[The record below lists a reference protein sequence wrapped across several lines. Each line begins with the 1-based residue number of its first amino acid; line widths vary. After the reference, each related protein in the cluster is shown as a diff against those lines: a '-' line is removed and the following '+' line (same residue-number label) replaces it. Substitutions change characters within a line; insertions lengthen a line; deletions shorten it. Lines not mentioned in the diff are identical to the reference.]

1 MGSSISST
9 NQILEA
15 MALGVITVQPD
26 GNIGF
31 ANSLAKKM
39 LNTTVDLVGTPLSIV
54 DRKLNDLVSQ
64 GFIQNTPFQI
74 HHLLVAKNKL
84 EVSISLLI
92 ENDKTTG
99 AICNLRELSTIEQ
112 SARMLA
118 SFKNLSEQFETVF
131 NSSTCGIYILDNQ
144 GVVIRVNPV
153 APGLIGLKAKD
164 LVGKKI
170 KSLVDH
176 KIIDEATTLEIL
188 KSKKAITKNLYV
200 IKNRKYILSSGT
212 PIFDDSGNIKFVVV
226 IEYDMTLVADLKD
239 QLKEARKVAETIK
252 HELSELNLLELK
264 NDEVIAKSEEMHQVL
279 KILLRLASLDVSNI
293 LITGESG
300 CGKGLLAKFI
310 HKNSKRKNSSFI
322 QINCAAL
329 PEMLLEAELFG
340 YEKGA
345 FTGASSH
352 GKAGLFELADK
363 GTIFL
368 DEIGDMPVSIQ
379 AKLLKCLDEKEI
391 RRLGGTQSIPV
402 NCTVIA
408 ATNQEL
414 EERVDSKKFRQDL
427 YFRLNTFPIR
437 VPPLRKRPE
446 DTLEL
451 ANYYLKKYNLEYQ
464 QKKRF
469 SERTLELFQ
478 SYDFPGNIRE
488 LKNIIKNAVVI
499 AEKDVLENLVPKKQI
514 KLNQTPVSPN
524 AIKERSH
531 PAGLTK
537 EMDHFEK
544 EKLKEALETCVTTRE
559 IAEYL
564 EISQSSVVRKL
575 KKHALLVPDR

>member
-1 MGSSISST
+1 MERSISST
-9 NQILEA
+9 KQILEA
-15 MALGVITVQPD
+15 MALGIITVQLD
-26 GNIGF
+26 GNIAF
-31 ANSLAKKM
+31 ANSLARKL
-39 LNTTVDLVGTPLSIV
+39 LNTNSDLIGTPLSTLH
-54 DRKLNDLVSQ
+54 KPLHDLVSQ
-64 GFIQNTPFQI
+64 SLTQNTSFQI
-74 HHLLVAKNKL
+74 QHLLVAQTKV
-84 EVSISLLI
+84 EVCISLLK
-92 ENDKTTG
+92 ENDKISG
-99 AICNLRELSTIEQ
+99 AVCNLRELSTVEQ

-131 NSSTCGIYILDNQ
+131 NFSTCGIYILDHQ

-153 APGLIGLKAKD
+153 APGLIGLKASD

-176 KIIDEATTLEIL
+176 KIIDEATTLDIL
-188 KSKKAITKNLYV
+188 KSKKPVIKSLYV

-212 PIFDDSGNIKFVVV
+212 PVLDKKGNIKFVVV

-239 QLKEARKVAETIK
+239 QLKEAKKVAETIK
-252 HELSELNLLELK
+252 HELSELNLLELQG
-264 NDEVIAKSEEMHQVL
+264 DDIVAKSEEMHQVL
-279 KILLRLASLDVSNI
+279 RILLKLAILDVSNI

-300 CGKGLLAKFI
+300 CGKGLLAKFV
-310 HKNSKRKNSSFI
+310 HKNSKRQKSSFI

-329 PEMLLEAELFG
+329 PETLLEAELFG

-345 FTGASSH
+345 FTGASTS
-352 GKAGLFELADK
+352 GKAGLFELASG
-363 GTIFL
+363 GTLFL
-368 DEIGDMPVSIQ
+368 DEVGDMPFSIQ

-414 EERVDSKKFRQDL
+414 EECVDNKTFRQDL

-451 ANYYLKKYNLEYQ
+451 ANYYLERYNKEYK

-478 SYDFPGNIRE
+478 SYNFPGNVRE
-488 LKNIIKNAVVI
+488 LRNIIKNAVVI

-514 KLNQTPVSPN
+514 KINQTPANHNTV
-524 AIKERSH
+524 KEKSH
-531 PAGLTK
+531 QRGLTK
-537 EMDHFEK
+537 EMDYFEK